1 MNDTTKELITYY
13 QERVAALEAALKAA
27 QDERDSAKAE
37 LNDMIERSTFLYHQT
52 QRELFI

>member
-1 MNDTTKELITYY
+1 MDDTTKELIRFY
-13 QERVAALEAALKAA
+13 QDRVAALEAALKAA
-27 QDERDSAKAE
+27 QKERDHAKEE

>member
-1 MNDTTKELITYY
+1 MNETTRELITYY

>member
-1 MNDTTKELITYY
+1 MNDTTKELIAYY

>member
-37 LNDMIERSTFLYHQT
+37 LNDMIERSTLLYHQT
-52 QRELFI
+52 QRALFI

>member
-1 MNDTTKELITYY
+1 MNDTTRELITYY